1 MSFVTVAPEFVG
13 QAAADLEG
21 IGSELST
28 ANAAAAAATTG
39 LIAPGADEVSLAIT
53 AIFGT
58 HARQYQALSAQ
69 AATFHSQFVSMLNV
83 GAGSYV
89 STEVANAQQSL
100 VNAVNAP
107 SRALLGHPLIGTG
120 TRAAGSQNAGLGASG
135 GAAGPTVTGG
145 AITSGVMRAAAMPA
159 VTGMPPAYQNLIAN
173 TVANLQGIGN
183 TFVNVTEPVLLH
195 AITGYPELIIMSLQS
210 GNLLPIL
217 NIPVDLA
224 QGFATVTRAL
234 TTPVYLS
241 GVSLT
246 PPNISIGIG
255 LGLQETLAFDAL
267 GAPVNAAIA
276 AAHSASAIADAVQ
289 AGNSQA
295 AMAALVAA
303 PADIANGLL
312 NGQFTLSRDLQLPGL
327 SATAN
332 VPFGGLLVPLEPL
345 SASVT
350 VPGLPLIHTVTVTG
364 PPIGGVV
371 FAVVNYVPAFFAEAL
386 GP

>member
-1 MSFVTVAPEFVG
+1 MSFLTVAPEFVG

-28 ANAAAAAATTG
+28 ANAEAAAATTG
-39 LIAPGADEVSLAIT
+39 VLAPGADEVSLAIT
-53 AIFGT
+53 AMFGT
-58 HARQYQALSAQ
+58 HAREYQALSAQ
-69 AATFHSQFVSMLNV
+69 AATFHSQFVSTLNA
-83 GAGSYV
+83 GADSYV
-89 STEVANAQQSL
+89 STEVANVQQSL

-107 SRALLGHPLIGTG
+107 SRALLGHPLIGIGTG
-120 TRAAGSQNAGLGASG
+120 AAGSQNAGLGAGG
-135 GAAGPTVTGG
+135 GAAGSTVTGG
-145 AITSGVMRAAAMPA
+145 VITSGVMRAAAIPT
-159 VTGMPPAYQNLIAN
+159 VTGLPPAYQNLIAD
-173 TVANLQGIGN
+173 TVASLEGIGN
-183 TFVNVTEPVLLH
+183 TFANVTVPVVVH
-195 AITGYPELIIMSLQS
+195 AITGYPELIITSLQS

-217 NIPVDLA
+217 SIPVDLA
-224 QGFATVTRAL
+224 QGFATVTQAL

-255 LGLQETLAFDAL
+255 LGLQETLILDVL
-267 GAPVNAAIA
+267 GAPVNGAIA
-276 AAHSASAIADAVQ
+276 AAHSASAIAAAMQ

-295 AMAALVAA
+295 VMAALVAA
-303 PADIANGLL
+303 PADIANGFL
-312 NGQFTLSRDLQLPGL
+312 NGQFTLSLDLPLPGL

-332 VPFGGLLVPLEPL
+332 IPFGGLLAPVEPL

-350 VPGLPLIHTVTVTG
+350 VPGLPLINTVTVTG